1 MALKMNKTKKPSVRQ
16 HFCCACLQLRKSL
29 AERGFRP
36 QAQFHISKLIS
47 VVKGGKKYVNF

>member
-1 MALKMNKTKKPSVRQ
+1 MNKTKKPSVRQ